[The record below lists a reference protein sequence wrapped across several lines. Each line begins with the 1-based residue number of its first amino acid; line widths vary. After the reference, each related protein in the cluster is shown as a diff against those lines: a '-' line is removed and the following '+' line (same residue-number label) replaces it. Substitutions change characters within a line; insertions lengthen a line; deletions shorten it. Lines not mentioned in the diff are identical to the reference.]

1 MISREK
7 LTNRR
12 DDVDASK
19 SMNISRISNSVDHSH
34 SRLEEQSA
42 FLSAL
47 IEHSPVAIV
56 TLDSEHHVQTCNP
69 AFEQLFRYSLSEL
82 VSGNL
87 EDLIATKENVP
98 EAVSIWQRVIRGEKV
113 YACTKRRRKDGSVVD
128 VEIHGIPLVVKGR
141 LLGVYGIYHDI
152 SEQKDAETEVR
163 QLSGRILK
171 VQDEERRRLAREL
184 HETTAQ
190 SLVALTMNLSQLR
203 QLIGETTP
211 EIDNL
216 MADSM
221 ALAEHSVRETRTVSH
236 LLHPPLLDDVGLAS
250 AVSWYARGFEQRS
263 GIRVN
268 LEMPKRLR
276 RMSRELETT
285 LFRVLQ
291 EGLTNIHRHSG
302 SAVADIRITLDPN
315 SIKLEIRDYGR
326 GMPVHSKNVT
336 PALGVGIL
344 GMRERLTQLNGRLE
358 IFSTESGTTLWA
370 TLPRLP

>member
-1 MISREK
+1 
-7 LTNRR
+7 
-12 DDVDASK
+12 
-19 SMNISRISNSVDHSH
+19 MNSSCSPNSVDH

-56 TLDSEHHVQTCNP
+56 TLDSEHNVQTCNP
-69 AFEQLFRYSLSEL
+69 AFEHLFRYSQSEL
-82 VSGNL
+82 ISGNL

-113 YACTKRRRKDGSVVD
+113 YACTKRRRKDGSIVD
-128 VEIHGIPLVVKGR
+128 VEIHGIPLIVKGK

-152 SEQKDAETEVR
+152 SDQKDAEIEVR

-171 VQDEERRRLAREL
+171 LQDEERRRLAREL

-190 SLVALTMNLSQLR
+190 SLVALTMNLSRLR
-203 QLIGETTP
+203 RLIGETTP

-216 MADSM
+216 MADSL

-250 AVSWYARGFEQRS
+250 AISWYARGFEQRS

-276 RMSRELETT
+276 RLSRELETT
-285 LFRVLQ
+285 IFRILQ

-302 SAVADIRITLDPN
+302 SDVADIRLSIDAN
-315 SIKLEIRDYGR
+315 SIQLEVKDHGR
-326 GMPVHSKNVT
+326 GMPSQSQNKN
-336 PALGVGIL
+336 PGLGVGIL

-358 IFSTESGTTLWA
+358 IFSSDHGTTLWA
-370 TLPRLP
+370 TLPRVPN

>member
-1 MISREK
+1 
-7 LTNRR
+7 
-12 DDVDASK
+12 
-19 SMNISRISNSVDHSH
+19 
-34 SRLEEQSA
+34 
-42 FLSAL
+42 
-47 IEHSPVAIV
+47 
-56 TLDSEHHVQTCNP
+56 
-69 AFEQLFRYSLSEL
+69 
-82 VSGNL
+82 
-87 EDLIATKENVP
+87 
-98 EAVSIWQRVIRGEKV
+98 
-113 YACTKRRRKDGSVVD
+113 
-128 VEIHGIPLVVKGR
+128 
-141 LLGVYGIYHDI
+141 
-152 SEQKDAETEVR
+152 
-163 QLSGRILK
+163 
-171 VQDEERRRLAREL
+171 
-184 HETTAQ
+184 
-190 SLVALTMNLSQLR
+190 MNLSQLR

-326 GMPVHSKNVT
+326 GMPAHSKNLT
-336 PALGVGIL
+336 PAFGVGIL